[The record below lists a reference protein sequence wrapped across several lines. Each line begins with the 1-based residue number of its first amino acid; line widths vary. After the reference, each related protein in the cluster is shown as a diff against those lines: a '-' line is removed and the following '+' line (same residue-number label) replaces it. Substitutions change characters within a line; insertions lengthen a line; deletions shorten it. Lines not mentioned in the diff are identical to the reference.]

1 MTPARARWLARGLFA
16 FMLAEI
22 AVAIF
27 LQVLQNGTSGKAS
40 FSVGDAAFLLAF
52 MLFPI
57 VGLVLAS
64 RKPDNAVGWLMLSV
78 GVIAFQPITGY
89 GTYALTTG
97 APGGAAALGLSTWTW
112 IPMIG
117 LAGGFTLLLFPDG
130 HLPSPRWRWFARV
143 IATGMFLGSLAF
155 IFAPGNFADQG
166 FPKVV
171 NPLGVESLKVPLF
184 IVSVLGIA
192 SVFIGVIGSAISLR
206 VRYRRSEATQ
216 RLQIRWLATAA
227 IIVAGAYVA
236 ALVASAI
243 VSNVGAE
250 GSGLLNVIQ
259 SVGITS
265 FGLLPISIG
274 FAVLKYRLYEI
285 DVVLKKTVIV
295 GLIAAF
301 VTVVYAIVVVGAGSV
316 AGGGSAFLSA
326 LTAAIVAIAFLPVLA
341 RARVVAARMVYGKRA
356 TPLETLS
363 NFSSQVADVSGLEDI
378 LPRMTEL
385 IMEGTGATRAEVW
398 LHVGGRFVV
407 EAARPDAP
415 GSMAAATME
424 DIPGDFVAPVR
435 YRGEELGAVAITK
448 TAADPISPSDEH
460 LLTDLASQAA
470 LVLRN
475 VRLVEELRA
484 SRQRLVAAQDEER
497 RKIERNLHDGAQ
509 QQLIALGIK
518 VNLAKGLASKDADKA
533 TRILEGVQSDLQDSI
548 DTLRDLARGIYPPL
562 LADQGLA
569 SALEAQARKATVL
582 TTVEANGIARYS
594 QEVEAAAYF
603 CCLEAMQNISKY
615 ANATRATILL
625 SASDQ
630 ELTFTV
636 TDDGDGFDTSLTNY
650 GTGMQGMADRLDAIG
665 GRFDVQS
672 SPGAGTTV
680 TGMLPAARS

>member
-1 MTPARARWLARGLFA
+1 
-16 FMLAEI
+16 MLVE
-22 AVAIF
+22 VALGGTF
-27 LQVLQNGTSGKAS
+27 QVLQNRASGMGGG
-40 FSVGDAAFLLAF
+40 FSVGDLSFLLAF
-52 MLFPI
+52 MLFPV

-64 RKPDNAVGWLMLSV
+64 RKSDNAVGWILLSV
-78 GVIAFQPITGY
+78 GVFAFQPITGY

-97 APGGAAALGLSTWTW
+97 APGGAVALGLATWTW
-112 IPMIG
+112 MPMIG

-130 HLPSPRWRWFARV
+130 HLPSPRWRWFARA
-143 IATGMFLGSLAF
+143 IATGICLGSLAF
-155 IFAPGNFADQG
+155 IFGPSNFADSG
-166 FPKVV
+166 FPNVV

-184 IVSVLGIA
+184 IVSVLGVA

-227 IIVAGAYVA
+227 IIVAGAYVC

-265 FGLLPISIG
+265 FGLLPLSIG

-285 DVVLKKTVIV
+285 DVVLKKTVIA

-301 VTVVYAIVVVGAGSV
+301 VTAVYAVVVVGVGSL
-316 AGGGSAFLSA
+316 AAGGSASLSA

-341 RARVVAARMVYGKRA
+341 RARLVAARLVYGKRA

-378 LPRMTEL
+378 LPRMAEL
-385 IMEGTGATRAEVW
+385 IVEGTGATRAEVW
-398 LHVGGRFVV
+398 LRVGGRFVV
-407 EAARPDAP
+407 QAARPQEQVSA
-415 GSMAAATME
+415 SAATLR
-424 DIPGDFVAPVR
+424 DVPGDFVAPVR

-448 TAADPISPSDEH
+448 TAADPVSPSDEH
-460 LLTDLASQAA
+460 LLTDLASQAV

-518 VNLAKGLASKDADKA
+518 VNLAKRLASTDADKA
-533 TRILEGVQSDLQDSI
+533 TQILEGVQSDLQGSI

-569 SALEAQARKATVL
+569 AALEAQSRKAAAP
-582 TTVEANGIARYS
+582 TTVEAVGIARYS

-603 CCLEAMQNISKY
+603 CCLEALQNISKY
-615 ANATRATILL
+615 ANATHATIAL
-625 SASDQ
+625 SASER

-636 TDDGDGFDTSLTNY
+636 TDNGDGFDTSVTNH
-650 GTGMQGMADRLDAIG
+650 GTGMQGMADRLDALG
-665 GRFDVQS
+665 GRLGVES
-672 SPGAGTTV
+672 RPGVGTTV
-680 TGMLPAARS
+680 TGVLPAAQA